1 VFLQD
6 IYKLPDMK
14 MVVRARITGAA
25 TKKGK
30 PVYPGEVLSKLG
42 LD

>member
-1 VFLQD
+1 MFLQD
-6 IYKLPDMK
+6 IYKLPEMK
-14 MVVRARITGAA
+14 LVVRARITGAA

-30 PVYPGEVLSKLG
+30 PVYPGEVITKLG